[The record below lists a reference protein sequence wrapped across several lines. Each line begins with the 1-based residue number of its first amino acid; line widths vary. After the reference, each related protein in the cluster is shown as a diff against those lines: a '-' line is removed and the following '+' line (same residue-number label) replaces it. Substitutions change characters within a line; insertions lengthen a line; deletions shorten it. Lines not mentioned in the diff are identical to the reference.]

1 MERKTALEVKKALVT
16 FDEIAADCTQGKM
29 TSHQRLLLYVDKYG
43 ESTFVKMYT
52 RAQLH
57 KLCLA
62 YSAQFQTRASKAD
75 VGKLLVPVM
84 KQSTSMVYPFYLDN
98 LRTEANVDEVNQRV
112 SIRII
117 RSR

>member
-1 MERKTALEVKKALVT
+1 MEVKKTLVP
-16 FDEIAADCTQGKM
+16 FSEIAADHSHGKV
-29 TSHQRLLLYVDKYG
+29 TSHQRLLLYIEKYG

-52 RAQLH
+52 KAQLH

-62 YSAQFQTRASKAD
+62 YSIQFQTRECKAD
-75 VGKLLVPVM
+75 VGKRLIPIM
-84 KQSTSMVYPFYLDN
+84 KQSTSMVCPFYLDN

-117 RSR
+117 RLR